1 ILGWRPNCDTLHQL
15 IRNHREDR
23 KILLNIEHRLM
34 LQEAPDY
41 EILTLTQKVESL
53 RYALDN
59 TDGLD
64 LYKVL
69 WLKSANSE
77 AWLDRRTNYTRS
89 LATMSMV
96 GYILGLGDRHLSN
109 LMLHRFSGAI
119 VHIDFGDCFE
129 VAMHR
134 EKYPEKVPFRL
145 TRMLTNAMEVSGIEG
160 TFRNSCE
167 AVMHVLRENR
177 HSLMAMLEAFLHD
190 PLISWRLLTPNLSP
204 SHLSDEEES
213 RREPTARRMSI
224 SRDNNIHVEMSQL
237 AASVSRGDTTV
248 PSSQLES
255 RRSYREREML
265 QILGSE
271 SDGALSD
278 ALNKKAVTVI
288 RRVQSKLTGRDF
300 FGDDKEPLDVAAQ
313 VQRLIV
319 QATSHENLCQS
330 YLGWGPFW

>member
-1 ILGWRPNCDTLHQL
+1 
-15 IRNHREDR
+15 
-23 KILLNIEHRLM
+23 
-34 LQEAPDY
+34 
-41 EILTLTQKVESL
+41 
-53 RYALDN
+53 
-59 TDGLD
+59 
-64 LYKVL
+64 
-69 WLKSANSE
+69 
-77 AWLDRRTNYTRS
+77 
-89 LATMSMV
+89 MSMV

-160 TFRNSCE
+160 TFRNSYE

-177 HSLMAMLEAFLHD
+177 HSLMAMLEAFVHD

-213 RREPTARRMSI
+213 RREATARRMSI

-313 VQRLIV
+313 VQRLII

>member
-1 ILGWRPNCDTLHQL
+1 MEYIFLLKGHEDLRQDERVTQLFGLVNALLLNDRTVSKKDLTIMRYPVIPLSHNAGILGWRPNCDTLYQL

-41 EILTLTQKVESL
+41 EILTLMQKVEAL

-59 TDGLD
+59 TAGLD

-129 VAMHR
+129 VAMHL
-134 EKYPEKVPFRL
+134 EKYPEKAPFRL

-167 AVMHVLRENR
+167 VVMHVL
-177 HSLMAMLEAFLHD
+177 
-190 PLISWRLLTPNLSP
+190 LSF
-204 SHLSDEEES
+204 EK
-213 RREPTARRMSI
+213 I
-224 SRDNNIHVEMSQL
+224 
-237 AASVSRGDTTV
+237 
-248 PSSQLES
+248 
-255 RRSYREREML
+255 
-265 QILGSE
+265 
-271 SDGALSD
+271 
-278 ALNKKAVTVI
+278 
-288 RRVQSKLTGRDF
+288 
-300 FGDDKEPLDVAAQ
+300 
-313 VQRLIV
+313 
-319 QATSHENLCQS
+319 ATR
-330 YLGWGPFW
+330 